1 MKSENKWNQTVHRQK
16 IPTQGKK
23 TELICSSF
31 WSWGNRLQKW
41 LESLDNNAHIW
52 PELSFILHAQCCHS
66 CQLHSQTKSMITFV
80 SYYLLMKIWFELRCM
95 RVCVCVCVCEWRER
109 DTLATPLGG
118 YSPFSFGSTHC
129 LTLSSLNLGVAYKK
143 ELHDKTIPNL
153 KEKVDK
159 RHTRETE

>member
-66 CQLHSQTKSMITFV
+66 CQLHSQTKSMTTFV
-80 SYYLLMKIWFELRCM
+80 SYSLLMKIRFEFRCM
-95 RVCVCVCVCEWRER
+95 CVCEERER
-109 DTLATPLGG
+109 YLSNSFRRIFSLQFWIHTLFNFVFTQPW
-118 YSPFSFGSTHC
+118 
-129 LTLSSLNLGVAYKK
+129 SSL
-143 ELHDKTIPNL
+143 
-153 KEKVDK
+153 
-159 RHTRETE
+159 

>member
-95 RVCVCVCVCEWRER
+95 RVCVCVCVCVSEERER
-109 DTLATPLGG
+109 YLSNSFRRIFSLQFWIHTLFNFVFTQPW
-118 YSPFSFGSTHC
+118 
-129 LTLSSLNLGVAYKK
+129 SSL
-143 ELHDKTIPNL
+143 
-153 KEKVDK
+153 
-159 RHTRETE
+159 